1 MPFIMFPT
9 AVINSLAVLLLPTV
23 SEAQAT
29 DNRHMLGKTTSVSI
43 KYSLIIG
50 IVSLAIFLLL

>member
-1 MPFIMFPT
+1 MLKRFGLSSSEALTSYGTLVGMAVPFIMFPT

-29 DNRHMLGKTTSVSI
+29 DKPYNRNC
-43 KYSLIIG
+43 
-50 IVSLAIFLLL
+50 